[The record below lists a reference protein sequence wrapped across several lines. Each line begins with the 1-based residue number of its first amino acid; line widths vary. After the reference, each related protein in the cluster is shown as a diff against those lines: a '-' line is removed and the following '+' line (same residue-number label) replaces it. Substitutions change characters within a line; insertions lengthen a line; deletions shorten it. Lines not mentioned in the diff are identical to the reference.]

1 MLIDKI
7 RGLPLTIEYVNFGTG
22 GVKVSRMALGLG
34 FRGQFDR
41 DEAERVILTA
51 LDSGINLIDCA
62 NVYGFMDDRRNIG
75 SSEQVLGKALKG
87 RRDDVVITSK
97 VFSPIGNGPN
107 DGGASRFHIMR
118 EVERSLARLDTD
130 HIDVYLFHGVSDMSL
145 FEEQFRTMETL
156 IQHGKIRYVGVSNFQ
171 AWQIMQALQV
181 QKRINAQPLIA
192 VQNPYSLMNRTQE
205 DELFPMVRETG
216 VGIMAYSPLGVGL
229 LSGTYRPDEVPDDS
243 TLWGS
248 KRKGQIA
255 TYMRGRAAK
264 VIAAVDEVAADLGVT
279 MSQVAMAWVMSHREI
294 TIALSGADTV
304 AQITDVAGALE
315 LVLPTEAIAK
325 LDAVSYGM
333 RAVLDGAPDDIEDG
347 FEG

>member
-1 MLIDKI
+1 M
-7 RGLPLTIEYVNFGTG
+7 GIEYVNFGTA
-22 GVKVSRMALGLG
+22 GVKVSPMALGLG

-41 DEAERVILTA
+41 GEAEKVIRVA

-97 VFSPIGNGPN
+97 VFSPIGSGPN
-107 DGGASRFHIMR
+107 DQGASRFHIMR
-118 EVERSLARLDTD
+118 EIERSLKRLETD
-130 HIDVYLFHGVSDMSL
+130 HVDVYIFHGVDDMSL

-156 IQHGKIRYVGVSNFQ
+156 IQDGKIRYVGVSNFQ
-171 AWQIMQALQV
+171 AWQVVQALQL

-216 VGIMAYSPLGVGL
+216 VGVMAYSPLGVGL
-229 LSGTYRPDEVPDDS
+229 LSGTYRPDEVPDES

-248 KRKGQIA
+248 RRKGAIEK
-255 TYMRGRAAK
+255 YMQGRAAK
-264 VIAAVDEVAADLGVT
+264 VIAAVGEIAADLGAS
-279 MSQVAMAWVMSHREI
+279 MPQVAMAWVMSHREVTVAI
-294 TIALSGADTV
+294 SGADTV
-304 AQITDVAGALE
+304 EQIVDVSGALE
-315 LVLPTEAIAK
+315 LTLPAEAIAK
-325 LDAVSYGM
+325 LDEVSYGL
-333 RAVLDGAPDDIEDG
+333 RAVLDGNPSDVADDLE
-347 FEG
+347 

>member
-1 MLIDKI
+1 L
-7 RGLPLTIEYVNFGTG
+7 GIEYVNFGTA

-34 FRGQFDR
+34 FRGQFDE

-62 NVYGFMDDRRNIG
+62 NVYGFMDDQRNNGG
-75 SSEQVLGKALKG
+75 SSEKVLGKALKD

-97 VFSPIGNGPN
+97 VFSPIGDGPN
-107 DGGASRFHIMR
+107 DRGASRFHIMR

-171 AWQIMQALQV
+171 AWQVMQALQM
-181 QKRINAQPLIA
+181 QKQINAQPLIA

-205 DELFPMVRETG
+205 DELFPMARETG
-216 VGIMAYSPLGVGL
+216 IGIMAYSPLGVGL

-248 KRKGQIA
+248 RRKGQIA
-255 TYMRGRAAK
+255 TYMRGRAGR

-279 MSQVAMAWVMSHREI
+279 MPQVAMAWVMSHREI

-315 LVLPTEAIAK
+315 LVLPAEAITK
-325 LDAVSYGM
+325 LDAASSGM
-333 RAVLDGAPDDIEDG
+333 RAIL
-347 FEG
+347 

>member
-1 MLIDKI
+1 MSRLS
-7 RGLPLTIEYVNFGTG
+7 IEYVNFGTA
-22 GVKVSRMALGLG
+22 GVKVSPMALGLG

-41 DEAERVILTA
+41 AEAEKVIHTA

-87 RRDDVVITSK
+87 RRDDIVITSK

-107 DGGASRFHIMR
+107 DQGASRYHIMR
-118 EVERSLARLDTD
+118 EIERSLTRLDTD
-130 HIDVYLFHGVSDMSL
+130 HVDVYIFHGVEDMSL

-171 AWQIMQALQV
+171 AWQVMQALEV

-205 DELFPMVRETG
+205 DELFPMVRESG

-229 LSGTYRPDEVPDDS
+229 LSGTYRADEVPDES

-248 KRKGQIA
+248 RRKGTIGR
-255 TYMRGRAAK
+255 YMQGRAGK
-264 VIAAVDEVAADLGVT
+264 VIAAVDEVAADLGVS
-279 MSQVAMAWVMSHREI
+279 MPQVAMAWVMSHPEI
-294 TIALSGADTV
+294 TVAISGADTV
-304 AQITDVAGALE
+304 DQINDVSGALE
-315 LVLPTEAIAK
+315 LKLPAEAIAK
-325 LDAVSYGM
+325 LDAVSYGL
-333 RAVLDGAPDDIEDG
+333 RTTLDGAPTDIPEDLD
-347 FEG
+347 

>member
-1 MLIDKI
+1 L
-7 RGLPLTIEYVNFGTG
+7 GIEYVNFGTA
-22 GVKVSRMALGLG
+22 GVKVSRIALGLG
-34 FRGQFDR
+34 FRGQFDEN
-41 DEAERVILTA
+41 EAVRVVLTA
-51 LDSGINLIDCA
+51 LDTGINLIDCA
-62 NVYGFMDDRRNIG
+62 NVYGFMDDQRRNRG
-75 SSEQVLGKALKG
+75 SSEKVLGKALKG

-97 VFSPIGNGPN
+97 VFSPIGDGPN
-107 DGGASRFHIMR
+107 DRGASRFHIMR

-171 AWQIMQALQV
+171 AWQVMQALQV
-181 QKRINAQPLIA
+181 QKQINAQPLIA
-192 VQNPYSLMNRTQE
+192 VQNPYSLMNRTPE

-229 LSGTYRPDEVPDDS
+229 LSGTYKPDEVPDDS

-248 KRKGQIA
+248 RRKGQIA
-255 TYMRGRAAK
+255 TYMRGRAGK

-279 MSQVAMAWVMSHREI
+279 MPQVAMAWVMSHREI

-315 LVLPTEAIAK
+315 LVLPAEAIAK
-325 LDAVSYGM
+325 LDAASYGM
-333 RAVLDGAPDDIEDG
+333 RAIL
-347 FEG
+347 

>member
-1 MLIDKI
+1 M
-7 RGLPLTIEYVNFGTG
+7 NFGTA

-34 FRGQFDR
+34 FRGQFDE

-62 NVYGFMDDRRNIG
+62 NVYGFMDDQRNNGG
-75 SSEQVLGKALKG
+75 SSEKVLGKALKD

-97 VFSPIGNGPN
+97 VFSPIGDGPN
-107 DGGASRFHIMR
+107 DRGASRFHIMR

-171 AWQIMQALQV
+171 AWQVMQALQM
-181 QKRINAQPLIA
+181 QKQINAQPLIA

-205 DELFPMVRETG
+205 DELFPMARETG
-216 VGIMAYSPLGVGL
+216 IGIMAYSPLGVGL

-248 KRKGQIA
+248 RRKGQIA
-255 TYMRGRAAK
+255 TYMRGRAGR

-279 MSQVAMAWVMSHREI
+279 MPQVAMAWVMSHREI

-315 LVLPTEAIAK
+315 LVLPAEAITK
-325 LDAVSYGM
+325 LDAASSGM
-333 RAVLDGAPDDIEDG
+333 RAIL
-347 FEG
+347 

>member
-1 MLIDKI
+1 M
-7 RGLPLTIEYVNFGTG
+7 GIEYVNFGTA

-34 FRGQFDR
+34 FRGVFDE

-62 NVYGFMDDRRNIG
+62 NVYGFMDDQRNNGG
-75 SSEQVLGKALKG
+75 SSEKVLGKALKG

-97 VFSPIGNGPN
+97 VFSPIGDGPN
-107 DGGASRFHIMR
+107 DRGASRFHIMR

-130 HIDVYLFHGVSDMSL
+130 HIDVYLFHGVSEMSL

-171 AWQIMQALQV
+171 AWQVMQALQV
-181 QKRINAQPLIA
+181 QQQINAQPLIA

-205 DELFPMVRETG
+205 DELFPMARETG

-248 KRKGQIA
+248 RRKGQIA
-255 TYMRGRAAK
+255 TYMRGRAGR

-279 MSQVAMAWVMSHREI
+279 MPQVAMAWVMSHSEI

-315 LVLPTEAIAK
+315 LVLPAEAIAK
-325 LDAVSYGM
+325 LDAASSGM
-333 RAVLDGAPDDIEDG
+333 RAIL
-347 FEG
+347 

>member
-1 MLIDKI
+1 M
-7 RGLPLTIEYVNFGTG
+7 GIEYVNFGTA
-22 GVKVSRMALGLG
+22 GVKVSPMALGLG

-41 DEAERVILTA
+41 GEAEKVIRVA

-97 VFSPIGNGPN
+97 VFSPIGSGPN
-107 DGGASRFHIMR
+107 DQGASRFHIMR
-118 EVERSLARLDTD
+118 EIERSLKRLETD
-130 HIDVYLFHGVSDMSL
+130 HVDVYIFHGVDDMSL

-156 IQHGKIRYVGVSNFQ
+156 IQDGKIRYVGVSNFQ
-171 AWQIMQALQV
+171 AWQVVQALQL

-216 VGIMAYSPLGVGL
+216 VGVMAYSPLGVGL
-229 LSGTYRPDEVPDDS
+229 LSGTYRPDEVPDES

-248 KRKGQIA
+248 RRKGDIEK
-255 TYMRGRAAK
+255 YMQGRAAK
-264 VIAAVDEVAADLGVT
+264 VIAVVGEIAADLGAS
-279 MSQVAMAWVMSHREI
+279 MPQVAMAWVMSHREVTVAI
-294 TIALSGADTV
+294 SGADTV
-304 AQITDVAGALE
+304 EQIVDVSGALE
-315 LVLPTEAIAK
+315 LTLPAEAIAK
-325 LDAVSYGM
+325 LDEVSYGL
-333 RAVLDGAPDDIEDG
+333 RAVLDGNPSDVADDLK
-347 FEG
+347 

>member
-1 MLIDKI
+1 M
-7 RGLPLTIEYVNFGTG
+7 GIEYVNFGTA

-34 FRGQFDR
+34 FRGQFDE

-62 NVYGFMDDRRNIG
+62 NVYGFMDDQRNNGG
-75 SSEQVLGKALKG
+75 SSEKVLGKALKG

-97 VFSPIGNGPN
+97 VFSPIGDGPN
-107 DGGASRFHIMR
+107 DRGASRFHIMR

-130 HIDVYLFHGVSDMSL
+130 HIDVYLFHGVSDISL

-171 AWQIMQALQV
+171 AWQVMQALQV
-181 QKRINAQPLIA
+181 QKQINAQPLIA

-205 DELFPMVRETG
+205 DELFPMARETG

-248 KRKGQIA
+248 RRKGQIA
-255 TYMRGRAAK
+255 TYMRGRAGK

-279 MSQVAMAWVMSHREI
+279 MPQVAMAWVMSHREI

-315 LVLPTEAIAK
+315 LVLPAEAIAK
-325 LDAVSYGM
+325 LDAASSGM
-333 RAVLDGAPDDIEDG
+333 RAIL
-347 FEG
+347 

>member
-1 MLIDKI
+1 M
-7 RGLPLTIEYVNFGTG
+7 NFGTA
-22 GVKVSRMALGLG
+22 GVNVSRMALGLG

-41 DEAERVILTA
+41 AEAEKVIHTA

-107 DGGASRFHIMR
+107 DQGASRYHIMR
-118 EVERSLARLDTD
+118 EVERSLTRLDTD
-130 HIDVYLFHGVSDMSL
+130 HVDVYLFHGVEDMSL

-171 AWQIMQALQV
+171 AWQVMQALQV

-216 VGIMAYSPLGVGL
+216 IGVMAYSPLGVGL
-229 LSGTYRPDEVPDDS
+229 LSGTYRPDEVPDES

-248 KRKGQIA
+248 RRQGTISK
-255 TYMRGRAAK
+255 YMQGRAAR
-264 VIAAVDEVAADLGVT
+264 VIAAVDEVAQDLGVS
-279 MSQVAMAWVMSHREI
+279 MPQVAMAWVMSHREVTVAI
-294 TIALSGADTV
+294 SGADTV
-304 AQITDVAGALE
+304 EQMKDVSGALE
-315 LVLPTEAIAK
+315 LTLPAEAIAR
-325 LDAVSYGM
+325 LDEVSYGM
-333 RAVLDGAPDDIEDG
+333 RAVLDGDPSDIDDEM
-347 FEG
+347 E

>member
-1 MLIDKI
+1 MA
-7 RGLPLTIEYVNFGTG
+7 IEYVKFGTAG
-22 GVKVSRMALGLG
+22 MKVSRMALGLG

-41 DEAERVILTA
+41 AEAERAILAA

-107 DGGASRFHIMR
+107 DEGASRYHIMR
-118 EVERSLARLDTD
+118 EVERSLGRLDTD
-130 HIDVYLFHGVSDMSL
+130 HIDVYIFHGVHDMSL

-171 AWQIMQALQV
+171 AWQVMQALEV
-181 QKRINAQPLIA
+181 QNRINAQPLIA

-229 LSGTYRPDEVPDDS
+229 LSGTYKPDEVPDDS

-248 KRKGQIA
+248 KRKGQIGA
-255 TYMRGRAAK
+255 YMRGKAGN
-264 VIAAVDEVAADLGVT
+264 VIAAVDEIAADLGVT
-279 MSQVAMAWVMSHREI
+279 MPQVAMAWVMSHPEI
-294 TIALSGADTV
+294 TVAISGADTV
-304 AQITDVAGALE
+304 AQVTDVAGALE
-315 LVLPTEAIAK
+315 LKLPVEAITRLNK
-325 LDAVSYGM
+325 VSYNM
-333 RAVLDGAPDDIEDG
+333 RAILDGAPDDILDDD
-347 FEG
+347 

>member
-1 MLIDKI
+1 M
-7 RGLPLTIEYVNFGTG
+7 NFGTA
-22 GVKVSRMALGLG
+22 GVKVSPMALGLG

-41 DEAERVILTA
+41 TEAEKVIHTA

-75 SSEQVLGKALKG
+75 SSEQVLGKAIKG
-87 RRDDVVITSK
+87 LRDDVVITSK

-107 DGGASRFHIMR
+107 DRGASRYHIMR
-118 EVERSLARLDTD
+118 EIERSLTRLDTD
-130 HIDVYLFHGVSDMSL
+130 HVDVYIFHGVEDMSL

-171 AWQIMQALQV
+171 AWQVMQALEV

-229 LSGTYRPDEVPDDS
+229 LSGTYRADEVPDES

-248 KRKGQIA
+248 RRKGTIGK
-255 TYMRGRAAK
+255 YMQGRAGK
-264 VIAAVDEVAADLGVT
+264 VIAAVDEVAADLGVS
-279 MSQVAMAWVMSHREI
+279 MPQVAMAWVMSHPEI
-294 TIALSGADTV
+294 TVAISGADTV
-304 AQITDVAGALE
+304 DQIKDVSGALE
-315 LVLPTEAIAK
+315 LNLPAEAIAK

-333 RAVLDGAPDDIEDG
+333 RTMLDGAPTDIPEDL
-347 FEG
+347 

>member
-1 MLIDKI
+1 ME
-7 RGLPLTIEYVNFGTG
+7 IEYVNFGTAG
-22 GVKVSRMALGLG
+22 MKVSRMALGLG

-41 DEAERVILTA
+41 GEAEKVIHAA
-51 LDSGINLIDCA
+51 LDTGINLIDCA

-97 VFSPIGNGPN
+97 VFSPIGDGPN
-107 DGGASRFHIMR
+107 DQGASRFHIMR
-118 EVERSLARLDTD
+118 EVERSLGRLDTD
-130 HIDVYLFHGVSDMSL
+130 HIDVYLFHGVEDMNL

-171 AWQIMQALQV
+171 AWQVMQALQV

-205 DELFPMVRETG
+205 DELFPMVRESG
-216 VGIMAYSPLGVGL
+216 VGVMAYSPLGVGL

-248 KRKGQIA
+248 RRKGTIGK
-255 TYMRGRAAK
+255 YMHGRAGR
-264 VIAAVDEVAADLGVT
+264 VIAAVEEVAGDLGVS
-279 MSQVAMAWVMSHREI
+279 MPQVAMAWVMSHREI
-294 TIALSGADTV
+294 TVAISGADTV
-304 AQITDVAGALE
+304 EQIKDVSGALE
-315 LVLPTEAIAK
+315 LELPDEAIAK
-325 LDAVSYGM
+325 LNDVSAGM
-333 RAVLDGAPDDIEDG
+333 RAVLDGASTDIDDED
-347 FEG
+347 ES

>member
-1 MLIDKI
+1 L
-7 RGLPLTIEYVNFGTG
+7 GIEYVNFGTA
-22 GVKVSRMALGLG
+22 GVKVSPMALGLG

-41 DEAERVILTA
+41 GEAEKVIRVA

-97 VFSPIGNGPN
+97 VFSPIGSGPN
-107 DGGASRFHIMR
+107 DQGASRFHIMR
-118 EVERSLARLDTD
+118 EIERSLKRLETD
-130 HIDVYLFHGVSDMSL
+130 HVDVYIFHGVDDMSL

-156 IQHGKIRYVGVSNFQ
+156 IQDGKIRYVGVSNFQ
-171 AWQIMQALQV
+171 AWQVVQALQL

-216 VGIMAYSPLGVGL
+216 VGVMAYSPLGVGL
-229 LSGTYRPDEVPDDS
+229 LSGTYRPDEVPDES

-248 KRKGQIA
+248 RRKGDIEK
-255 TYMRGRAAK
+255 YMQGRAAK
-264 VIAAVDEVAADLGVT
+264 VIAVVGEIAADLGAS
-279 MSQVAMAWVMSHREI
+279 MPQVAMAWVMSHREVTVAI
-294 TIALSGADTV
+294 SGADTV
-304 AQITDVAGALE
+304 EQIVDVSGALE
-315 LVLPTEAIAK
+315 LTLPAEAIAK
-325 LDAVSYGM
+325 LDEVSYGL
-333 RAVLDGAPDDIEDG
+333 RAVLDGNPSDVADDLK
-347 FEG
+347 